1 MFPAGYY
8 MFKGYN
14 RNARTRSEICPKLTI
29 KTPKHISQ
37 IVLSVSILN
46 FEQVTAFWVM
56 QGSDASTKYCT
67 LSVNKIHL
75 LPKIIYLL
83 FLCKMHILFDRI
95 SLQGLMKFPHV
106 HFFAPL
112 SLQHLLSISQSP
124 SVPNRRSSEAGNNL
138 AKFNKYSLD

>member
-14 RNARTRSEICPKLTI
+14 RNTRTRSEMFKVNNKDT
-29 KTPKHISQ
+29 KTYFTRC
-37 IVLSVSILN
+37 SVSTLN
-46 FEQVTAFWVM
+46 FEQVTAFWVR
-56 QGSDASTKYCT
+56 QGSDASAKYCT
-67 LSVNKIHL
+67 LSVNKIYP

-83 FLCKMHILFDRI
+83 FLCKMHILFDCI
-95 SLQGLMKFPHV
+95 SLQGLMNFPHV
-106 HFFAPL
+106 HFVAPL

-124 SVPNRRSSEAGNNL
+124 SVPNMRSSEAGNNL